1 MSIGWHDMP
10 ELRNP
15 GALVAFSGWGD
26 AANAATG
33 AVEYLMRSYDGGRL
47 VAQISCD
54 EYLDFTQR
62 RPIVSMVEGG
72 TRHVTWPDT
81 AAYGVELEGQ
91 RRDLVV
97 VLGEEPHLAWRK
109 FAATVIELFESLGVS
124 QVVTLGAFIGQ
135 VAHTVPVPV
144 VGVMEDR
151 AQLERHGLMVSNY
164 EGPTGIVGVLNDA
177 FVRAD
182 LDSASLWAAVPH
194 YLAAN
199 PNPRAMLALLQR
211 AAAVLGIAVETTALA
226 VEAAEFQTKV
236 DEAVLR
242 SSELAGY
249 VRRLEQA
256 GDQPEMQP
264 DAGAELVTEIEHFLK
279 EESG

>member
-1 MSIGWHDMP
+1 M
-10 ELRNP
+10 
-15 GALVAFSGWGD
+15 
-26 AANAATG
+26 
-33 AVEYLMRSYDGGRL
+33 
-47 VAQISCD
+47 
-54 EYLDFTQR
+54 
-62 RPIVSMVEGG
+62 
-72 TRHVTWPDT
+72 
-81 AAYGVELEGQ
+81 
-91 RRDLVV
+91 
-97 VLGEEPHLAWRK
+97 
-109 FAATVIELFESLGVS
+109 
-124 QVVTLGAFIGQ
+124 
-135 VAHTVPVPV
+135 
-144 VGVMEDR
+144 
-151 AQLERHGLMVSNY
+151 
-164 EGPTGIVGVLNDA
+164 LNDA

-264 DAGAELVTEIEHFLK
+264 DAGAELVTEIEHFLRRRK
-279 EESG
+279 AARRRRRSRRAGAVTRRAGRSCRCRGRN

>member
-1 MSIGWHDMP
+1 MSIGWHDEP
-10 ELRNP
+10 KLRSP

-33 AVEYLMRSYDGGRL
+33 AVEYLMRGYDGGRL
-47 VAQISCD
+47 LAQISCD

-72 TRHVTWPDT
+72 ARRVTWPDT
-81 AAYGVELEGQ
+81 AAYGIELEGQ
-91 RRDLVV
+91 PRDLVV
-97 VLGEEPHLAWRK
+97 VLGEEPHLAWRR
-109 FAATVIELFESLGVS
+109 FAATVIELLQTLGVS

-135 VAHTVPVPV
+135 VAHTLPVPV
-144 VGVMEDR
+144 VGVLEDPEL
-151 AQLERHGLMVSNY
+151 LEKHGLMASNY

-177 FVRAD
+177 FVNAD
-182 LDSASLWAAVPH
+182 LDSASLWAAIPH

-211 AAAVLGIAVETTALA
+211 AAALLGVAVETTALA
-226 VEAAEFQTKV
+226 VEAAEFQSKV

-256 GDQPEMQP
+256 GDQPEMQA
-264 DAGAELVTEIEHFLK
+264 DAGAELVTEIEHFLR
-279 EESG
+279 EEGR

>member
-1 MSIGWHDMP
+1 MSIDWHDLP
-10 ELRNP
+10 ELRSP

-33 AVEYLMRSYDGGRL
+33 AVEYLMRGYDGGRL
-47 VAQISCD
+47 LAQIGCD
-54 EYLDFTQR
+54 DYLDFTQR

-72 TRHVTWPDT
+72 TRRVTWPDT
-81 AAYGVELEGQ
+81 SAYGIELEGQ
-91 RRDLVV
+91 SRDLVV
-97 VLGEEPHLAWRK
+97 VLGDEPHLAWRR
-109 FAATVIELFESLGVS
+109 FAATVIELLQALGVS

-135 VAHTVPVPV
+135 VAHTLPVPV
-144 VGVMEDR
+144 VGVIEDPEL
-151 AQLERHGLMVSNY
+151 LEQHSLMASNY

-182 LDSASLWAAVPH
+182 LDSASLWAAIPH

-211 AAAVLGIAVETTALA
+211 AAALLGVAVETTALA
-226 VEAAEFQTKV
+226 VEAAQFQSKV

-242 SSELAGY
+242 SSDLAGY

-256 GDQPEMQP
+256 GDQPEMQA
-264 DAGAELVTEIEHFLK
+264 DAGAELVTEIEHFLRG
-279 EESG
+279 EDG

>member
-1 MSIGWHDMP
+1 MSIGWHDP
-10 ELRNP
+10 AKLRNP

-26 AANAATG
+26 AATAATG
-33 AVEYLMRSYDGGRL
+33 AVEYLMRGYDDVRL
-47 VAQISCD
+47 LAEISCD
-54 EYLDFTQR
+54 DYLDFTQR

-81 AAYGVELEGQ
+81 AAYGIELEGQ
-91 RRDLVV
+91 ARDLVV
-97 VLGEEPHLAWRK
+97 VLGEEPHLAWRR
-109 FAATVIELFESLGVS
+109 FAATVIELLETLGVS

-135 VAHTVPVPV
+135 VAHTLPVPV
-144 VGVMEDR
+144 VGVMEDIE
-151 AQLERHGLMVSNY
+151 QFERHGLMASNY

-177 FVRAD
+177 FVRAE

-199 PNPRAMLALLQR
+199 PNPRAMLALVQR
-211 AAAVLGIAVETTALA
+211 AAALLGIAVETTALA

-236 DEAVLR
+236 DEAVMR
-242 SSELAGY
+242 SSELTGY

-264 DAGAELVTEIEHFLK
+264 DAGAELVTEIEHFLR
-279 EESG
+279 EEGG

>member
-1 MSIGWHDMP
+1 MSIGWHDRP
-10 ELRNP
+10 QLRNP

-47 VAQISCD
+47 LAEISCD

-81 AAYGVELEGQ
+81 AVYGIELGGQ
-91 RRDLVV
+91 PRDLVII
-97 VLGEEPHLAWRK
+97 LGEEPHLAWRR
-109 FAATVIELFESLGVS
+109 FATTVIEMLGEIGVT

-135 VAHTVPVPV
+135 VAHTLPVPV
-144 VGVMEDR
+144 VGVIDDADLM
-151 AQLERHGLMVSNY
+151 ERHGLMASNY

-177 FVRAD
+177 FIRAD

-199 PNPRAMLALLQR
+199 PNPRAMLALVQR
-211 AAAVLGIAVETTALA
+211 AAALLGIAVETTALA

-236 DEAVLR
+236 DEAVMR
-242 SSELAGY
+242 STELTGY

-264 DAGAELVTEIEHFLK
+264 DAGAELVNEIEHFLR
-279 EESG
+279 EESN

>member
-1 MSIGWHDMP
+1 M
-10 ELRNP
+10 
-15 GALVAFSGWGD
+15 AFSGWGD

-47 VAQISCD
+47 LAEISCD